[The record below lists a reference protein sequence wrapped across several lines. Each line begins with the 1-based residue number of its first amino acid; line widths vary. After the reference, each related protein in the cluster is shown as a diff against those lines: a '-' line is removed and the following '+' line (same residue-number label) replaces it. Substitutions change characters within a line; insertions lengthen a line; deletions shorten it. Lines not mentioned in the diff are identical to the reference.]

1 MSRLSTLMKFGS
13 TVSFIETTRFRASRA
28 PGTLATWASHALRFG
43 AAIVLLSAPALAQDA
58 GKSATQPA
66 PAARA
71 AGAPGAPGTTAKIE
85 TVKIGFLRTYEPT
98 LALSALDEPPKDI
111 GLAGA
116 KVAIAD
122 NNTTGRFM
130 GQQFTLDVTT
140 LSPGDDAAAAAQKM
154 VGDGVHYIVTDLS
167 PDDTLKVADL
177 VSASGAIVINA
188 GATDDRLRNEDCR
201 ANMLHT
207 APSRSMLTDGLA
219 QYLMWKQWPDWALV
233 EGSHDKD
240 KLFAAALKNS
250 ARKFGGKIVAE
261 KVFEDKGGA
270 RATDSGQALVQRQIP
285 TFLQD
290 LPDHQVLLVADE
302 SEVFGTYIPWR
313 TWIPRPVAG
322 TAGLTA
328 GSWHPSSEQWGGEQ
342 MQTRFL
348 KEAGRRMQSKD
359 MQVWT
364 AVRVVGEAAVRTH
377 SADPATI
384 DAYIKGPDFTVAAF
398 KGQRLTFRDWDW
410 QLRQPILLA
419 TSNSVVSASPQEGY
433 LHQVSELDTLGTDR
447 PETKCQFDR

>member
-1 MSRLSTLMKFGS
+1 MAEYHNHRGFRSTIWQACK
-13 TVSFIETTRFRASRA
+13 AA
-28 PGTLATWASHALRFG
+28 PGPRFASNPRPQNFLRALCFG
-43 AAIVLLSAPALAQDA
+43 AAALALTAVPALAQDA
-58 GKSATQPA
+58 AKPA
-66 PAARA
+66 
-71 AGAPGAPGTTAKIE
+71 APGAPAKTEI
-85 TVKIGFLRTYEPT
+85 VKIGFLRTYEPT
-98 LALSALDEPPKDI
+98 LALSKLDEPPENI

-116 KVAIAD
+116 TVAIAD

-130 GQQFTLDVTT
+130 GQEFTLDVTT
-140 LSPGDDAAAAAQKM
+140 LAPGEDVPAAAQKM
-154 VGDGVHYIVTDLS
+154 LDGGVHYIVTDLS

-177 VSASGAIVINA
+177 AKAKSAIILNA
-188 GATDDRLRNEDCR
+188 GATDDRLRNADCR
-201 ANMLHT
+201 SNMLHT

-219 QYLMWKQWPDWALV
+219 QYLMWKQWPNWALV
-233 EGSHDKD
+233 EGSHEKD
-240 KLFAAALKNS
+240 KLFADALKNS
-250 ARKFGGKIVAE
+250 ARKFGGKIVAD

-290 LPDHQVLLVADE
+290 LPDYQVLLVADE

-410 QLRQPILLA
+410 QLRQPVILA
-419 TSNSVVSASPQEGY
+419 TADSVVSASPQEGY

-447 PETKCQFDR
+447 PETACAFDQ